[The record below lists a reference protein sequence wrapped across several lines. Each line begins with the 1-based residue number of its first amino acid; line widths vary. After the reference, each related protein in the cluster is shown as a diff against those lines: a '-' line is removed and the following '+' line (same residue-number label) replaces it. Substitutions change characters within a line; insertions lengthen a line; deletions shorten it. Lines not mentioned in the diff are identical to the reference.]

1 MYINPFVAG
10 VLVTVMVELI
20 IVIAAAVIAAANNKR
35 KRGKHNE
42 VY

>member
-20 IVIAAAVIAAANNKR
+20 IVIADAVIAAANKKR
-35 KRGKHNE
+35 K
-42 VY
+42 

>member
-20 IVIAAAVIAAANNKR
+20 IVIAGAVIAAANEKR
-35 KRGKHNE
+35 K
-42 VY
+42 

>member
-20 IVIAAAVIAAANNKR
+20 IVIAGAVIAAAHKKR
-35 KRGKHNE
+35 K
-42 VY
+42 

>member
-20 IVIAAAVIAAANNKR
+20 IVIAAANKKR
-35 KRGKHNE
+35 K
-42 VY
+42 

>member
-20 IVIAAAVIAAANNKR
+20 IVIAGAVIAAANEKS
-35 KRGKHNE
+35 K
-42 VY
+42 